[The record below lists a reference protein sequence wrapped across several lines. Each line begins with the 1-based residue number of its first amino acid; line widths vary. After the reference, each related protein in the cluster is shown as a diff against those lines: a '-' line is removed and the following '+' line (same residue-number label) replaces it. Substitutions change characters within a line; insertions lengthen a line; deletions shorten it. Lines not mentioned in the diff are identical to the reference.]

1 MVNNYNID
9 FTINPDET
17 INGGEQ
23 IVTYGND
30 LNEKISNIRESLKR
44 LDSWHSQNKDEFV
57 ETVRSDLNKMEDIV
71 KSISSFGNV
80 AKYAGDRILMAESEI
95 RSQLNG

>member
-30 LNEKISNIRESLKR
+30 LNEKISNIRE
-44 LDSWHSQNKDEFV
+44 V
-57 ETVRSDLNKMEDIV
+57 I
-71 KSISSFGNV
+71 
-80 AKYAGDRILMAESEI
+80 
-95 RSQLNG
+95 